1 MDDEIETIGLVAV
14 TKLCDDEIMKKK
26 KKNLTYDH
34 KIQSCMAFF
43 PCQAL

>member
-26 KKNLTYDH
+26 KKKT
-34 KIQSCMAFF
+34 
-43 PCQAL
+43 